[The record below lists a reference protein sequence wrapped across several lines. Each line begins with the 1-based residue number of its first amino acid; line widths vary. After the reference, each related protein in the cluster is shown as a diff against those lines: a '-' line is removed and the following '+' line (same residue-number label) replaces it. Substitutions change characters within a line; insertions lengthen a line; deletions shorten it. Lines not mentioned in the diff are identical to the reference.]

1 MTDDDYLPTS
11 NVLSLSPGT
20 GWGFRALMI
29 GCSLLISSCALMV
42 FNVMLFWRGLRGI
55 PKDWA
60 QIGGIIGVAGVALLG
75 LLAVV
80 FGIRGW
86 NAASHR
92 GESTALGV
100 SGTLA
105 AIVGLIAWLIAGID
119 LLAILGVAT

>member
-1 MTDDDYLPTS
+1 
-11 NVLSLSPGT
+11 
-20 GWGFRALMI
+20 
-29 GCSLLISSCALMV
+29 MV
-42 FNVMLFWRGLRGI
+42 FNVMPFWRGLRGI

-60 QIGGIIGVAGVALLG
+60 QFGGIIGVAGVAALG
-75 LLAVV
+75 ILSVV

-86 NAASHR
+86 NAAAHR

-105 AIVGLIAWLIAGID
+105 SIVGLIGWLITGID